1 MPKLLLYIALC
12 LCSFV
17 TYSQVGI
24 GITNPEADL
33 HINGDMLIQKE
44 LIRSQIDEVTATD
57 EEFKLLTRLTNSTP
71 VGEVTY
77 LDPDNLTVAPIN
89 IVNYRFFDL
98 DSDNLENVDLQYNTS
113 KYVVAISNFQYIG
126 DAIDKGA
133 NNSIGAF
140 VTRVFPENN
149 TWHLE
154 IRNRFLDLAA
164 NKSVEYRLTLIVYDK
179 SYYKEL
185 PTITIDLEGSNRG
198 TTTAP
203 ANLN

>member
-1 MPKLLLYIALC
+1 MPKLLLYITLC

-24 GITNPEADL
+24 GMTNPEADL

-71 VGEVTY
+71 IGEVTY
-77 LDPDNLTVAPIN
+77 LDPDDLTVAPIN
-89 IVNYRFFDL
+89 IVNYRFFNIN
-98 DSDNLENVDLQYNTS
+98 SDNLENVDLQYDTN
-113 KYVVAISNFQYIG
+113 KYVIAISNFQYIG
-126 DAIDKGA
+126 DGIDKGPS
-133 NNSIGAF
+133 NSIGAF
-140 VTRVFPENN
+140 VTRVFQENN

-164 NKSVEYRLTLIVYDK
+164 TKSVEYRLTLIVYDK

-185 PTITIDLEGSNRG
+185 PTIRVDLEGNNTGS
-198 TTTAP
+198 TTAP
-203 ANLN
+203 ENLN